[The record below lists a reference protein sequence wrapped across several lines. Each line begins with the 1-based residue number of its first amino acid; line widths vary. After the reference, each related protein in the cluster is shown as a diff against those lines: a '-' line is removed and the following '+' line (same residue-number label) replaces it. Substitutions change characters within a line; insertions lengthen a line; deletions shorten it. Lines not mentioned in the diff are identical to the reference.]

1 MSSLAPLLTI
11 TAPKPNRKAPAVRR
25 ERIEKS
31 RSLSDRGFALS
42 QFSLDSPG
50 VVFYSSLAVWINQN
64 NTFVIYLVNRNTFI
78 YPKISGPV
86 ASQRGDIVNVS
97 DQQKSALQT
106 ILFCKPIKSHL
117 APHCNSSEPYF
128 TLNILEVPAGFY
140 LQSLSQMK
148 LFQL

>member
-42 QFSLDSPG
+42 YFSLDSPG
-50 VVFYSSLAVWINQN
+50 VFFYSSLAVRINQN
-64 NTFVIYLVNRNTFI
+64 NSFVIYLVNRNIFI
-78 YPKISGPV
+78 YPKTSGPV

-106 ILFCKPIKSHL
+106 ILFCEPIKSHL

-128 TLNILEVPAGFY
+128 TLNILEAPAGFY